1 MKRTSLLNG
10 KMLNGRPG
18 QRPDPH
24 NDVDEA
30 LAGVLKVISAASR
43 NLAAQNAMSSA
54 YQGDLRQL
62 AVCLEAMTSGQLVEV
77 SAAAQLLS
85 SAADQALARKS
96 L

>member
-1 MKRTSLLNG
+1 M
-10 KMLNGRPG
+10 MLNGQLG
-18 QRPDPH
+18 QRPDLR

-30 LAGVLKVISAASR
+30 LVSVLKVISAASR
-43 NLAAQNAMSSA
+43 DLAVQNAMSRA

-85 SAADQALARKS
+85 SAADQALVRKG